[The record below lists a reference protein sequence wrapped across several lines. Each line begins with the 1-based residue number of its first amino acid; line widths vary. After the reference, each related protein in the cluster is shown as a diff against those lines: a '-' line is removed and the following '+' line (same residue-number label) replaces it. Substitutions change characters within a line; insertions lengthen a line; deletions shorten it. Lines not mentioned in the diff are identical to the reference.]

1 MPETKYL
8 DILNNNNNHLSNQ
21 VASAIMC
28 PKYRVA
34 VMELV
39 IVRDGPLC
47 CSPEPDEDVIHKITF
62 R

>member
-1 MPETKYL
+1 
-8 DILNNNNNHLSNQ
+8 
-21 VASAIMC
+21 MC

-39 IVRDGPLC
+39 RDGPLC
-47 CSPEPDEDVIHKITF
+47 CSPQPDEDVIHKITF

>member
-1 MPETKYL
+1 M
-8 DILNNNNNHLSNQ
+8 
-21 VASAIMC
+21 MC